1 MRNFPDLFM
10 RGRMLRPFALTA
22 LLLALGA
29 IFAGPAHAQGT
40 MGHGGPAGGHQH
52 RMGPGMEGGPMV
64 SDRMLDAVGVSAEQ
78 KTRVREIMGSARD
91 DIGKVREGDRGLHQ
105 QLMALMAVPTI
116 DAAAAE
122 AVRQK
127 LLVSH
132 DATSKRRLQ
141 AMLDAAAV
149 LTPEQRQKLA
159 ERVKSRH
166 DLMERHHRERQA
178 VEPRG

>member
-1 MRNFPDLFM
+1 MLSFPDLFT
-10 RGRMLRPFALTA
+10 RGRMLRPFALAA

-29 IFAGPAHAQGT
+29 IFAWPAHAQGA
-40 MGHGGPAGGHQH
+40 MGHGGPAGGHHQ

-64 SDRMLDAVGVSAEQ
+64 SDRMLDAVGASAEQ
-78 KTRVREIMGSARD
+78 KTRVGEIMGSARD
-91 DIGKVREGDRGLHQ
+91 DIRKAREGDRGLHQ
-105 QLMALMAVPTI
+105 QMMALMAAPTI

-127 LLVSH
+127 LLASH

-149 LTPEQRQKLA
+149 LTPEQRQKLV
-159 ERVKSRH
+159 ERMKARRE
-166 DLMERHHRERQA
+166 LMERHQRERQA